1 MSCKHILPV
10 LALTL
15 FQAFGTPLDEPV
27 SEPEFQ
33 HEDISPPSSRGNR
46 TPPAEDTPI
55 DEEKKALINRL
66 GAESVDDRD
75 KAEQE
80 IWKRG
85 KEFLPFLQQA
95 ASSEDPEISERA
107 SRIIPKIILS
117 LKPDKSSVLGEFAD
131 KYAVANADDRS
142 EMMGE
147 FLERDE
153 LTASEAKAALR
164 MQVSMATAPEEV
176 HLNDWQLQK
185 LGGLLQKE
193 SSELIFK
200 GKTDTA
206 VELWNDIDFS
216 PQIRHKYVSMLFNAG
231 KPFDKSQF
239 LQEES
244 RLAEAELALLAGD
257 TEKARLLIPEGDT
270 YLTQRIIAADF
281 NLEEKWKTA
290 LESLSPE
297 GTTTQEKNLLPVLW
311 ASARSKGDKETQQKA
326 ITLISQVT
334 PREEPQTL
342 DDINFEDGYPES
354 SPVPYGKL
362 EAASLL
368 LACGEA
374 DQASRLIT
382 DSLPDATPD
391 KTMSMGY
398 SIVRFPGFDPKLLGA
413 KDSTPE
419 ALTELAA
426 SICPLI
432 PLPEPSGQPAPLSK
446 ENKMPSQADLITM
459 MRLLT
464 VGNYMDARGEGHRI
478 TPYILSHL
486 QKVSDASRNILS
498 QYYTIALNAFEAR
511 LLAYD
516 VFRECVKRGLIP
528 EQSQEVCEL
537 NIAYGNFRSRNT
549 RKQWDSLYPLAA
561 ALVGNPKDRLERLD
575 ALYLLLGLLP
585 DPEEKQKDLLAKVK
599 KHLRE
604 HSNDEGIDLTAQ
616 TLTALLIKNGQDTLD
631 ILSISEALGRPV
643 LLNKNDFA
651 PESDQLISFLLKSGS
666 EQQKEAYRKALEE
679 KMKAFPSPEQE
690 EEDGDLAQWG
700 EYLSLLQEEINPAL
714 AEQIRKKAR
723 LYSTSETESRVRNAL
738 CSSQTKSA
746 EQILKRAFPCYV
758 VDADDAKND
767 TYTMPQYRANQGIY
781 LIFPCQQEGLYKQAW
796 YFVESTL
803 DEITSSP
810 VFNIISPG
818 NILILRGLAELNRGL
833 IEYKDGQR
841 EKAMESFQM
850 AHHLLRGIQ
859 RFYFYTALLQAYPE
873 LKGACLQWYKEDL
886 DQMEFNRKHWP
897 NASDWRD
904 ELIFSGLILGQNAAE
919 LDEIY
924 STYPEKAKVEPY
936 YQACVEYHKGNK
948 EKALQLLTGQ
958 EKKDIYTTPIF
969 LNLFR
974 SAYDPNA
981 PAPDINEPA
990 KEEPQPETPQTPP
1003 VSASAENA
1011 AIKN

>member
-1 MSCKHILPV
+1 MSCKQLLPV

-15 FQAFGTPLDEPV
+15 FQAFGTPPDEPV

-33 HEDISPPSSRGNR
+33 HEDISPPSSRNGRMQQAEN
-46 TPPAEDTPI
+46 PAPAETTPI
-55 DEEKKALINRL
+55 DEEKKSLINKL
-66 GAESVDDRD
+66 GAENVDDRD

-95 ASSEDPEISERA
+95 ASSEDPEIAERA
-107 SRIIPKIILS
+107 SRIIPKIILA

-153 LTASEAKAALR
+153 LTAAEIKAALR
-164 MQVSMATAPEEV
+164 MQVSMATAQEEAR
-176 HLNDWQLQK
+176 LNDWQLQK
-185 LGGLLQKE
+185 LGSLLQKE

-200 GKTDTA
+200 GKVDSA
-206 VELWNDIDFS
+206 AELWSDIDFS
-216 PQIRHKYVSMLFNAG
+216 PHIRHKYVSMLFNAG
-231 KPFDKSQF
+231 KPFDKSRF
-239 LQEES
+239 LEEES

-257 TEKARLLIPEGDT
+257 LEKARPLVPNGDT
-270 YLTQRIIAADF
+270 YLTQRIMAADF

-290 LESLSPE
+290 LESLSLE
-297 GTTTQEKNLLPVLW
+297 GTTIQEKNLLPVLW
-311 ASARSKGDKETQQKA
+311 ASARSKGDRETQQKA
-326 ITLISQVT
+326 IALISQVAS
-334 PREEPQTL
+334 REEPQTL

-354 SPVPYGKL
+354 APVPYGKL

-368 LACGEA
+368 LACGA
-374 DQASRLIT
+374 VDLASRLIT
-382 DSLPDATPD
+382 NSLPDATPD

-413 KDSTPE
+413 TNNTPE

-426 SICPLI
+426 SICPLV
-432 PLPEPSGQPAPLSK
+432 PLPEPSGQQVPLSK

-486 QKVSDASRNILS
+486 QKTSDASRNILS

-561 ALVGNPKDRLERLD
+561 ALVSNPKDRLERLD

-585 DPEEKQKDLLAKVK
+585 DPEEKQKELLAKVK
-599 KHLRE
+599 KYLQE
-604 HSNDEGIDLTAQ
+604 HNKDEGIDLTAQ
-616 TLTALLIKNGQDTLD
+616 TLTALLIKNRQDALD
-631 ILSISEALGRPV
+631 ILSVSDALGRPI

-679 KMKAFPSPEQE
+679 KIKVFPSSEQE
-690 EEDGDLAQWG
+690 EEDGDLAQWS
-700 EYLSLLQEEINPAL
+700 EYLSLLQEEKNPAL
-714 AEQIRKKAR
+714 AEQTRKKAR
-723 LYSTSETESRVRNAL
+723 LYSTSETESRVRNAF
-738 CSSQTKSA
+738 CSSLTQSA

-781 LIFPCQQEGLYKQAW
+781 LIFPCQQAGLYKQTW
-796 YFVESTL
+796 YFVESVL

-810 VFNIISPG
+810 VFNVISPD
-818 NILILRGLAELNRGL
+818 NILILRGLSEINRGMV
-833 IEYKDGQR
+833 EYKNGQK
-841 EKAMESFQM
+841 EKAMESFHM
-850 AHHLLRGIQ
+850 AHQLLRGIQ
-859 RFYFYTALLQAYPE
+859 RFYFYTTLLQAYPE
-873 LKGACLQWYKEDL
+873 LKESCLQWYKEDL
-886 DQMEFNRKHWP
+886 SQMDFNRKHWP

-904 ELIFSGLILGQNAAE
+904 ELIFSGLILGQDAE
-919 LDEIY
+919 VLDEIY

-936 YQACVEYHKGNK
+936 YRACVEYHKGNK
-948 EKALQLLTGQ
+948 EKAIQLITGQ
-958 EKKDIYTTPIF
+958 EKKDIYISPIF
-969 LNLFR
+969 LSFFR

-981 PAPDINEPA
+981 PAPEAKEPA
-990 KEEPQPETPQTPP
+990 KETPQPET
-1003 VSASAENA
+1003 SASPPQKKAL
-1011 AIKN
+1011 